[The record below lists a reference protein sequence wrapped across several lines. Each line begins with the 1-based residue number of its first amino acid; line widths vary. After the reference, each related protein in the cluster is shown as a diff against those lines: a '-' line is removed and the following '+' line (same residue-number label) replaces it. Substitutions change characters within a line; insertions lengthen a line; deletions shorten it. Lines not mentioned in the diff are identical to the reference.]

1 MSFSTPAMTGINDV
15 GDKQVLPQ
23 NMRNG
28 MSKIMLEKQPSVYNP
43 WQGGMHTMH
52 SPWQSGIQ
60 PTLNPW
66 QTGAPV
72 MMSPWHTNMSY
83 FHNQP
88 DGQTINPGHLQS
100 ALAPVDIRVSS
111 ESNMANERSSV
122 DNSANNVQ
130 ITWNSAEE
138 LANALFPDTKESC
151 ANTQDTDVAE
161 ISRDRRSRRRNESN
175 GRSIK
180 QEASNKI
187 LDLHA
192 DALEN
197 HKQSIESL
205 HRNTSMNLKR
215 QDEKVE
221 NVTSSNHT
229 HRQVLADHKK
239 HILDLLA
246 ARNSLIAKNENLDQ
260 SVRSMK
266 KTQDVSLANH
276 KENIEAL
283 ASVVRSHGKRTAEHS
298 EALTQHKNILERLN
312 TEVMRLKTSAQ
323 KDKKTNFADLPE
335 FQRSS
340 YPTNLQTFLP
350 SPLVA
355 PRRKSNRN

>member
-15 GDKQVLPQ
+15 GDKQALPQ
-23 NMRNG
+23 NMRNS

-43 WQGGMHTMH
+43 WHGGMHTMNN
-52 SPWQSGIQ
+52 PWQSGIQ

-72 MMSPWHTNMSY
+72 MMSPWHANMSY

-88 DGQTINPGHLQS
+88 DGQTSNPGHLQS

-111 ESNMANERSSV
+111 ESNTVNERSSA
-122 DNSANNVQ
+122 DKNANNVQ

-138 LANALFPDTKESC
+138 LANALFPDARDSI
-151 ANTQDTDVAE
+151 AITQNTDVVATN
-161 ISRDRRSRRRNESN
+161 RRSRRRSEAT
-175 GRSIK
+175 GRNTK
-180 QEASNKI
+180 QEFSSNT

-205 HRNTSMNLKR
+205 HRNTSVNLKR
-215 QDEKVE
+215 QNEKVE
-221 NVTSSNHT
+221 QITASNQT
-229 HRQVLADHKK
+229 HREVLAEHKK

-246 ARNSLIAKNENLDQ
+246 ARNLLNSKNENLDQ

-266 KTQDVSLANH
+266 KTQDTSLANH

-283 ASVVRSHGKRTAEHS
+283 ASVVRSHGKRTEEHS
-298 EALTQHKNILERLN
+298 EALTQHKNIIERLN
-312 TEVMRLKTSAQ
+312 TEVMKLKTSSQ
-323 KDKKTNFADLPE
+323 KDRKTNFADLPE